1 MKNITAFLKD
11 TEVAVRYGVSRPTI
25 WRWTKN
31 GNFPKPVKLGAG
43 STRWRASDL
52 ETWENQF
59 RPEVVVHSMVS
70 ARTASDV

>member
-11 TEVAVRYGVSRPTI
+11 TEVAIRYGVSRPTI
-25 WRWTKN
+25 WRLTKN

-52 ETWENQF
+52 EVWENQF
-59 RPEVVVHSMVS
+59 RHEVLQSMVS
-70 ARTASDV
+70 VRTASNV

>member
-11 TEVAVRYGVSRPTI
+11 TEVATRYGVSRPTI

-59 RPEVVVHSMVS
+59 RHEVVVQNIVS
-70 ARTASDV
+70 GRTTSNV

>member
-31 GNFPKPVKLGAG
+31 GKFPKPVKLGAG

-52 ETWENQF
+52 EAWENQF
-59 RPEVVVHSMVS
+59 RHEVIVQSVVST
-70 ARTASDV
+70 RTASNV

>member
-11 TEVAVRYGVSRPTI
+11 IEVAMRYGVSRPTI

-43 STRWRASDL
+43 STRWRSSDI
-52 ETWENQF
+52 EAWEQSQIQNSSTQITDF
-59 RPEVVVHSMVS
+59 
-70 ARTASDV
+70 

>member
-31 GNFPKPVKLGAG
+31 GNFPKPVKLGVG
-43 STRWRASDL
+43 STRWRATDL
-52 ETWENQF
+52 EAWENQF
-59 RPEVVVHSMVS
+59 RHEVVVQSMVS
-70 ARTASDV
+70 ARTASNV

>member
-11 TEVAVRYGVSRPTI
+11 TEVPVRYGVSRPTI

-52 ETWENQF
+52 EAWENQF
-59 RPEVVVHSMVS
+59 RPEVVVQSMVS
-70 ARTASDV
+70 ARTTSNV

>member
-11 TEVAVRYGVSRPTI
+11 TEVAMRYGVSRPTI

-59 RPEVVVHSMVS
+59 QHEVVVQNMVS
-70 ARTASDV
+70 ARTASNV

>member
-31 GNFPKPVKLGAG
+31 GSFPKPVKLGAG

-52 ETWENQF
+52 EAWENQF
-59 RPEVVVHSMVS
+59 RPEAVVQSMVS
-70 ARTASDV
+70 ARTTSNV

>member
-1 MKNITAFLKD
+1 MKNVTAFLKD

-52 ETWENQF
+52 EAWENQF

-70 ARTASDV
+70 VRTASDV

>member
-31 GNFPKPVKLGAG
+31 GNLPKPVKLGAG

-52 ETWENQF
+52 EAWENQF
-59 RPEVVVHSMVS
+59 RPEVVVQSMAS
-70 ARTASDV
+70 ARTANNV